1 MNNELTIEELAK
13 QISRCPNFVEVVNGG
28 ANSCEEVINSQ
39 IKEHSPNP
47 ISVVEKRKVF
57 HTPEP
62 WAGNLTTAKIM
73 FLSSNPSI
81 DPNEI
86 FPNLTWSETEALDF
100 SLNRFSND
108 PNRKYGATE
117 GSNIKDFDRTIL
129 TTGISPKRVRTWRDL
144 RNRAAVLLEK
154 EPEQTSATSDYVMT
168 EVVHC
173 KSKKEVGV
181 SSALSTC
188 VSKWFEPMLTLS
200 AAKLIIVSGDRA
212 GVAVKTAFS
221 TLSKGEVELGE
232 FWGSWKR
239 KPKAMGIWPISSS
252 QLDEWH
258 AKGIWDKGEQ
268 LNHIEVKRLSLNG
281 REREFCF
288 VWMPHPARW
297 SAPQSFGDPVLY
309 SPEVLQFLRDYV
321 K

>member
-1 MNNELTIEELAK
+1 MKSDLSAEELAL
-13 QISRCPNFVEVVNGG
+13 QIGRCPNFVEVVNGG

-39 IKEHSPNP
+39 IKEHSSNPN
-47 ISVVEKRKVF
+47 SVVEKRKVF

-86 FPNLTWSETEALDF
+86 FPNLTWSDSEALDF
-100 SLNRFSND
+100 YLNRFSND

-117 GSNIKDFDRTIL
+117 GSNIQSFDRAIL
-129 TTGISPKRVRTWRDL
+129 TSGIGPKRVKTWSDL

-154 EPEQTSATSDYVMT
+154 QPEQTSATSDYVMT

-173 KSKKEVGV
+173 KSQGEVGV

-188 VSKWFEPMLTLS
+188 VSKWFEPLLTIS
-200 AAKLIIVSGDRA
+200 PARLIIVSGDKA
-212 GVAVKTAFS
+212 GVAVKAAIS
-221 TLSKGEVELGE
+221 KLSKGEIALRES
-232 FWGSWKR
+232 WGSWKR
-239 KPKAMGIWPISSS
+239 VPAASGAWPSSYS
-252 QLDEWH
+252 QLKDWR
-258 AKGIWDKGEQ
+258 AKGKWDTSAQFE
-268 LNHIEVKRLSLNG
+268 HIEVKRLSLNSTV
-281 REREFCF
+281 RDFCF
-288 VWMPHPARW
+288 AWMPHPIRPV
-297 SAPQSFGDPVLY
+297 PQRLDDPDLY
-309 SPEVLQFLRDYV
+309 SPEVLQFLRDYL

>member
-1 MNNELTIEELAK
+1 MKNEMTIEELAL
-13 QISRCPNFVEVVNGG
+13 QIGRCPNFVQALNGEQ
-28 ANSCEEVINSQ
+28 NSCKEIVDSQ
-39 IKEHSPNP
+39 FKEHEGGQFLT
-47 ISVVEKRKVF
+47 ISKKSVF

-62 WAGNLTTAKIM
+62 WAGNLQSAKIM

-81 DPNEI
+81 DSMEI
-86 FPNLTWSETEALDF
+86 FPNLTWPEPEMLDF
-100 SLNRFSND
+100 YLNRFSSD

-117 GSNIKDFDRTIL
+117 GSNIKEFDRTIL
-129 TTGISPKRVRTWRDL
+129 SSGISPKRVKTWKVLRD
-144 RNRAAVLLEK
+144 RAAVLLEK
-154 EPEQTSATSDYVMT
+154 QPEQTSATSDYVMT

-181 SSALSTC
+181 NSALSVC
-188 VSKWFEPMLTLS
+188 VSKWFESILTLS

-212 GVAVKTAFS
+212 GVAAKTALS
-221 TLSKGEVELGE
+221 TLSKGHVELGE

-239 KPKAMGIWPISSS
+239 KPKAMGKWPILNS
-252 QLDEWH
+252 QLSEWH
-258 AKGIWDKGEQ
+258 AKGIWDRKEQ
-268 LNHIEVKRLSLNG
+268 MNHIEVKRLSLNG

-297 SAPQSFGDPVLY
+297 QTPQRFGDPALY
-309 SPEVLQFLRDYV
+309 SSEVLRYLRDYL

>member
-13 QISRCPNFVEVVNGG
+13 QVSRCPNFVEVVNGG

-86 FPNLTWSETEALDF
+86 FPNLSWSETEALDF

-212 GVAVKTAFS
+212 GVAVKTALS
-221 TLSKGEVELGE
+221 KLSKGEVELGE

-239 KPKAMGIWPISSS
+239 KPKAMGKWPISYP
-252 QLDEWH
+252 QLHEWH
-258 AKGIWDKGEQ
+258 AKGIWDTSAQFE
-268 LNHIEVKRLSLNG
+268 HIAVKRFSLNG
-281 REREFCF
+281 KDREFCF
-288 VWMPHPARW
+288 VWMPHPIRMV
-297 SAPQSFGDPVLY
+297 PQSLDDSVLY